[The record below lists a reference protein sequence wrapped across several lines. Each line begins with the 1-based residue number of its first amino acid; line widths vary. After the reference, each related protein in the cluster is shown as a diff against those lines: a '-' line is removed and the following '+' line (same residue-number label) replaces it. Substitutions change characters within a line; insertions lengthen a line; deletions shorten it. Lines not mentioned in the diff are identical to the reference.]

1 MIDLRSKPDP
11 GPAIAFA
18 AKARDHR
25 VVVVAEL
32 PRDAVEVEG
41 HHYVGKVGVT
51 TDPERIPPPRP
62 RPKRPE
68 PTLAEVRS
76 QRTADLQQQ
85 IRDHVD
91 TLLPT
96 SEREALAAL
105 MQKTTLMR
113 MVGAPVD
120 EGASL
125 ALVMSLGWAEQAMI
139 MGDDA
144 AQACARADTI
154 EALQAITVDL
164 DKLGAP
170 PKITA
175 GEIAKALRSNP

>member
-1 MIDLRSKPDP
+1 MDGAMTDADP
-11 GPAIAFA
+11 F
-18 AKARDHR
+18 
-25 VVVVAEL
+25 VVVAVDETTNAKTGIVTRSPIYSRL
-32 PRDAVEVEG
+32 SEVKAAR
-41 HHYVGKVGVT
+41 VV
-51 TDPERIPPPRP
+51 
-62 RPKRPE
+62 
-68 PTLAEVRS
+68 
-76 QRTADLQQQ
+76 DLQQQ

-91 TLLPT
+91 QHMPT

>member
-1 MIDLRSKPDP
+1 MDGAMTDADP
-11 GPAIAFA
+11 L
-18 AKARDHR
+18 
-25 VVVVAEL
+25 VVVAVDETTNAKTGIVTRSPIYSRL
-32 PRDAVEVEG
+32 SEV
-41 HHYVGKVGVT
+41 K
-51 TDPERIPPPRP
+51 
-62 RPKRPE
+62 
-68 PTLAEVRS
+68 AA
-76 QRTADLQQQ
+76 RTADLQQQ
-85 IRDHVD
+85 IRDHVE
-91 TLLPT
+91 THMPT

>member
-1 MIDLRSKPDP
+1 MTDADP
-11 GPAIAFA
+11 F
-18 AKARDHR
+18 
-25 VVVVAEL
+25 VVVAVDETTNAKTGIVTRSPIYSRL
-32 PRDAVEVEG
+32 SEV
-41 HHYVGKVGVT
+41 K
-51 TDPERIPPPRP
+51 
-62 RPKRPE
+62 
-68 PTLAEVRS
+68 AA
-76 QRTADLQQQ
+76 RTADLQQQ
-85 IRDHVD
+85 IRDHVE
-91 TLLPT
+91 THMPT

>member
-1 MIDLRSKPDP
+1 MDGAMTDADP
-11 GPAIAFA
+11 F
-18 AKARDHR
+18 
-25 VVVVAEL
+25 VVVAVDETTNAKTGIVTRSPIYSRL
-32 PRDAVEVEG
+32 SEV
-41 HHYVGKVGVT
+41 K
-51 TDPERIPPPRP
+51 
-62 RPKRPE
+62 
-68 PTLAEVRS
+68 AA
-76 QRTADLQQQ
+76 RTADLQQQ
-85 IRDHVD
+85 IRDHVE
-91 TLLPT
+91 THMPT

>member
-1 MIDLRSKPDP
+1 MTDADP
-11 GPAIAFA
+11 L
-18 AKARDHR
+18 
-25 VVVVAEL
+25 VVVAVDETTNAKTGIVTRSPIYSRL
-32 PRDAVEVEG
+32 SEV
-41 HHYVGKVGVT
+41 K
-51 TDPERIPPPRP
+51 
-62 RPKRPE
+62 
-68 PTLAEVRS
+68 AA
-76 QRTADLQQQ
+76 RTADLQQQ
-85 IRDHVD
+85 IRDHVE
-91 TLLPT
+91 THMPT

-125 ALVMSLGWAEQAMI
+125 ALVMSLGCAEQAMI

>member
-1 MIDLRSKPDP
+1 MTDADP
-11 GPAIAFA
+11 F
-18 AKARDHR
+18 
-25 VVVVAEL
+25 VVVAVDETTNAKTGIVTRSPIYSRL
-32 PRDAVEVEG
+32 SEVKAAR
-41 HHYVGKVGVT
+41 VV
-51 TDPERIPPPRP
+51 
-62 RPKRPE
+62 
-68 PTLAEVRS
+68 
-76 QRTADLQQQ
+76 DLQQQ

-91 TLLPT
+91 QHMPT

>member
-1 MIDLRSKPDP
+1 MTDADP
-11 GPAIAFA
+11 F
-18 AKARDHR
+18 
-25 VVVVAEL
+25 VVVAVDETTNAKTGIVTRSPIYSRL
-32 PRDAVEVEG
+32 SEV
-41 HHYVGKVGVT
+41 KAA
-51 TDPERIPPPRP
+51 RI
-62 RPKRPE
+62 
-68 PTLAEVRS
+68 V
-76 QRTADLQQQ
+76 DLQQQ

-91 TLLPT
+91 QHMPT

>member
-1 MIDLRSKPDP
+1 MTDADP
-11 GPAIAFA
+11 F
-18 AKARDHR
+18 
-25 VVVVAEL
+25 VVVAVDETTNAKTGIVTRSPIYSRL
-32 PRDAVEVEG
+32 SEVKAAR
-41 HHYVGKVGVT
+41 VV
-51 TDPERIPPPRP
+51 
-62 RPKRPE
+62 
-68 PTLAEVRS
+68 
-76 QRTADLQQQ
+76 DLQQQ

-91 TLLPT
+91 PHMPT